1 MNTIG
6 IRPAQC
12 VTPPPSLTIELL
24 QVQPLAAQAA
34 SAQQL
39 LLREIIIEICVQ
51 SAECLAAAKQ
61 CMLGRP
67 KLDSYQAPIP
77 NLASY
82 TKCIPGL
89 ANQRLGVPNP

>member
-24 QVQPLAAQAA
+24 QLQPFAAQAA

-39 LLREIIIEICVQ
+39 LLREIIIEMRVQ

-61 CMLGRP
+61 RMLGFP
-67 KLDSYQAPIP
+67 
-77 NLASY
+77 
-82 TKCIPGL
+82 
-89 ANQRLGVPNP
+89 